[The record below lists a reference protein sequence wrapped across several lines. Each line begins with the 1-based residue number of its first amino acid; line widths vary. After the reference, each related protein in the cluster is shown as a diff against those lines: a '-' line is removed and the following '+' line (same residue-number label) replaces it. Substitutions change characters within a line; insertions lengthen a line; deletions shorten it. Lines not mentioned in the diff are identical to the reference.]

1 MVTIRLR
8 YEQGHLIP
16 LEPLPDVEDGDI
28 IELQWKGKSEKQLS
42 EAYLMML
49 ASEDRLRRLWDTPEE
64 DEAWA
69 DL

>member
-16 LEPLPDVEDGDI
+16 LEPLPDVEDGEIVGARIFKMD
-28 IELQWKGKSEKQLS
+28 EDSS
-42 EAYLMML
+42 FATML
-49 ASEDRLRRLWDTPEE
+49 ASEEVLRRLWDTPEE
-64 DEAWA
+64 DEAWK